1 VFLSFFLTTKYI
13 SKARNHTRRTK
24 LARRNSTLH
33 LQGYKS
39 QKLRK
44 TNHTPNNLERKKN
57 SQNNK
62 TTKQKQTDYTK

>member
-39 QKLRK
+39 QKLPK
-44 TNHTPNNLERKKN
+44 TNHTPNNLERKKTA
-57 SQNNK
+57 K